1 MIPKPGI
8 KVGHILFSFSV
19 TISQRQASS
28 RFTLSVASSI
38 AGSTE
43 FGRQPNAPKSLGCL
57 LVILFSSV
65 GSRLK
70 KIVTSVDNVK
80 AFLFEFEEFT
90 PFPRSRLK
98 SGNSPV
104 GHLESFIELLEL
116 KITPS
121 TIDLVKHWF
130 LGAGSGMIQ
139 IIKSPLILLESIVD
153 FPAA

>member
-1 MIPKPGI
+1 MREH
-8 KVGHILFSFSV
+8 KVK
-19 TISQRQASS
+19 
-28 RFTLSVASSI
+28 SVASLLIVPTLQVHFALIITTGQDQI
-38 AGSTE
+38 AGSSE
-43 FGRQPNAPKSLGCL
+43 FGRQPNAPNSLGCL

-65 GSRLK
+65 GSGLK

-98 SGNSPV
+98 SGNTPV
-104 GHLESFIELLEL
+104 GHFESFIELLEL